1 MFDVLKWELDMFY
14 LRGHCKEL
22 VSDDYIGVICF
33 VTPTFTTFNLYKY
46 ENLGDNVERN
56 QGWFFGSF
64 YLSLV

>member
-1 MFDVLKWELDMFY
+1 MFY

-56 QGWFFGSF
+56 QG
-64 YLSLV
+64 